1 MSPTCHLG
9 HLSLPLSQLLLCV
22 FSCPSVSCFSDS
34 EEPCVSGAGD
44 SLRSLPGSR
53 LHSSPLFL
61 QAPVRLLLF
70 LSVSEI
76 CISFPSS
83 ALSPLH
89 GCHSLLLSLLS
100 PLQTWQGQRK
110 RTNAGPLLSGQH
122 QKNIGNRCE
131 ALTRMGLVWL
141 LRWPLKTSL
150 VAFADSHLCE
160 GFPRTAPGDSQTPAG
175 CPTTQVTSDTVYLGT
190 ASDPTNLCPLQT
202 PLTSPGCHLSFSPAS
217 YIGRRPPH
225 SVLGFRLLERF
236 REKML
241 QHHTF
246 LSFFSVV
253 FSLLL
258 VCFMM
263 LFAYRKM
270 MERLE
275 EFPYSESPGE
285 PHLQGEITSQP
296 PESALQAAPLCA
308 PLSWVWT
315 PEGRGSPALALGLC
329 S

>member
-1 MSPTCHLG
+1 MFLG
-9 HLSLPLSQLLLCV
+9 LGTHFVLCQVPVFTALLSSSKPLSASYYSCLCLKSVLVFPHLLY
-22 FSCPSVSCFSDS
+22 
-34 EEPCVSGAGD
+34 
-44 SLRSLPGSR
+44 
-53 LHSSPLFL
+53 
-61 QAPVRLLLF
+61 
-70 LSVSEI
+70 
-76 CISFPSS
+76 
-83 ALSPLH
+83 
-89 GCHSLLLSLLS
+89 LLSTAVTLYSCLCS
-100 PLQTWQGQRK
+100 PPLQTWQGQRK

-150 VAFADSHLCE
+150 VAFADSDLCE
-160 GFPRTAPGDSQTPAG
+160 GFPRTAPGDSRTPAG

-190 ASDPTNLCPLQT
+190 ASDPTNLCPLET

-225 SVLGFRLLERF
+225 SVLGFRLLQRF
-236 REKML
+236 REKTL
-241 QHHTF
+241 LTTSHLSFLF
-246 LSFFSVV
+246 LSSVFF
-253 FSLLL
+253 LLL
-258 VCFMM
+258 ACFMM

-296 PESALQAAPLCA
+296 PGSALQAAPLCS
-308 PLSWVWT
+308 PLS
-315 PEGRGSPALALGLC
+315 
-329 S
+329 